1 MWSQLDHE
9 SVKLLQEREW
19 VKEDGHISGLRRV
32 PGMAAECGFLA
43 SRKEEKNSRASHSKV
58 GKGLFREIH
67 TS

>member
-1 MWSQLDHE
+1 M
-9 SVKLLQEREW
+9 
-19 VKEDGHISGLRRV
+19 KEDGHISGLRRV

-43 SRKEEKNSRASHSKV
+43 SQKEEKNSRASHSKV